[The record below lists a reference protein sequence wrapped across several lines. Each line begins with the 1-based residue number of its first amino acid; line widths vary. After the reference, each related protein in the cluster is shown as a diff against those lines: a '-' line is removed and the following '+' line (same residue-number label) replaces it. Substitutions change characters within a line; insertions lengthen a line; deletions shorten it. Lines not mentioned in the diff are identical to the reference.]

1 MQTTTRLELEMPT
14 AKIKVGGA
22 GHTIKKNKKGDIIVD
37 HEASAKAG
45 KYDKI
50 NLTKKAGAK
59 TIKEGVKATKDWHK
73 KNPHKKGK

>member
-1 MQTTTRLELEMPT
+1 VKKKEKSVTLKT
-14 AKIKVGGA
+14 GGA
-22 GHTIKKNKKGDIIVD
+22 KHVVKNNKKGEVIVD
-37 HEASAKAG
+37 HDASAKAG

-59 TIKEGVKATKDWHK
+59 TVKEGVKATKDWHK